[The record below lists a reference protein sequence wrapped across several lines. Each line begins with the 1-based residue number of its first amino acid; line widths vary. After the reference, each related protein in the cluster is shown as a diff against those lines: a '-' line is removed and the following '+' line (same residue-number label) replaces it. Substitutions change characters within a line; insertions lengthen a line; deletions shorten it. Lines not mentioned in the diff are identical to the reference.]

1 MLDEKVWTS
10 RRRLSRKKSRWI
22 ERNTYLRKHLSC
34 ASPSGNRL
42 ATNFH
47 CLMLLWQNASY
58 ASGSWFPICGQAD
71 QLLLWK
77 RRQTRKPV
85 ILLASMLSWPSSNFK
100 QQCQSNF
107 ENNWSCFF
115 FTLNRQGR
123 MLEEISGM
131 YSSVFGTKAGPKREK
146 HPVVFLP
153 DGSKKVGLIMIEL
166 RASQIFGQ
174 GINKYI
180 VTRHVDLLG
189 RCLQWDIWRLLCLS

>member
-1 MLDEKVWTS
+1 
-10 RRRLSRKKSRWI
+10 
-22 ERNTYLRKHLSC
+22 
-34 ASPSGNRL
+34 
-42 ATNFH
+42 
-47 CLMLLWQNASY
+47 
-58 ASGSWFPICGQAD
+58 
-71 QLLLWK
+71 
-77 RRQTRKPV
+77 
-85 ILLASMLSWPSSNFK
+85 
-100 QQCQSNF
+100 
-107 ENNWSCFF
+107 
-115 FTLNRQGR
+115 

-189 RCLQWDIWRLLCLS
+189 RCLQWDIWRLLCPS